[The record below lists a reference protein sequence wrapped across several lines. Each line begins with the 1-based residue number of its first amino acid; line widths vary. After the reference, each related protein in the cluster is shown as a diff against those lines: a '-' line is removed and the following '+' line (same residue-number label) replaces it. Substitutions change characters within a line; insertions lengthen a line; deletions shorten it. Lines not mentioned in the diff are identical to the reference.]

1 VRYVG
6 DDPPV
11 RPGLVAPALAA
22 EHPGLRLAWTD
33 VEAVPGRTPP
43 ELRQRLQAMAN
54 RIGGAQAL
62 ALRHQDVPHAYRVF
76 FRHVGLDP
84 DVVRTPIEAIAMRRL
99 RQGGLRPQNLVDDA
113 LTVAVLETG
122 VGVWAFDADRLVGAL
137 GLREAAE
144 GEPLGR
150 GGESLPLP
158 GGRLVIADEAGPVAV
173 LFERPAPGAG
183 VTRATRRIALV
194 AVAVPNVPD
203 LYVQEALW
211 TAWDIL
217 A

>member
-1 VRYVG
+1 MRYVG
-6 DDPPV
+6 DDPVV
-11 RPGLVAPALAA
+11 RPGLVAPSLAA

-33 VEAVPGRTPP
+33 VEAVPGPTPP
-43 ELRQRLQAMAN
+43 ELRERLRAMAD
-54 RIGGAQAL
+54 RMRGAQAI
-62 ALRHQDVPHAYRVF
+62 ALRRQEVPHAYRVF

-84 DVVRTPIEAIAMRRL
+84 DEVRTPVEAVVLRRMQ
-99 RQGGLRPQNLVDDA
+99 QGGLRPQNLVDDA

-122 VGVWAFDADRLVGAL
+122 VGVWAFDAARLVGAL
-137 GLREAAE
+137 GLREAVA

-150 GGESLPLP
+150 GDEPATLP
-158 GGRLVIADEAGPVAV
+158 GGRIVIADEAGAVAV
-173 LFERPAPGAG
+173 LFDHPAPGVA
-183 VTRATRRIALV
+183 VTRATRRIALA

-203 LYVQEALW
+203 VFVLEALW

>member
-54 RIGGAQAL
+54 RIGGRQVL
-62 ALRHQDVPHAYRVF
+62 ALRHQDIPHAYRVF

-84 DVVRTPIEAIAMRRL
+84 DVVLTPIEAIAMRRL

-137 GLREAAE
+137 GLREAV
-144 GEPLGR
+144 GDEPLGR
-150 GGESLPLP
+150 GGEPLP
-158 GGRLVIADEAGPVAV
+158 AGRLVIADEQGPVAV
-173 LFERPAPGAG
+173 LFDRPAPGAG

-203 LYVQEALW
+203 LFVQEALW